1 MAQETITIK
10 DGDAVAKEILTA
22 LTPDGNMPINTGM
35 DLMLAMSQGLIDG
48 YLSVD
53 KFGAVE
59 DIPTNNGADITAIG
73 GDYTF
78 DTRGTAPITHLSS
91 SSTADV
97 GISWD
102 VHGLN
107 ILGERVQQTV
117 ISNGQNGVALSTP
130 LWRVFTTENADGDD
144 LAGGKDAVGEIY
156 IGTESSPSGGVPAQA
171 NQRVKILIGTGRT
184 LQAIYTIPLGYVGFL
199 LRGELGVNLS
209 GNASAL
215 AENASCGY
223 YSRRNGKRFTLKKR
237 VTCMVGGGSA
247 VYQDVRN
254 IPDVIPALTDV
265 KLRADNVTKTMGMF
279 GTANILLVPEDKIPS
294 ARLAEIN
301 QPYSVL

>member
-1 MAQETITIK
+1 MAQETLTIK
-10 DGDAVAKEILTA
+10 DGNTLPQELLIVDSPEGKMT
-22 LTPDGNMPINTGM
+22 INTGM
-35 DLMLAMSQGLIDG
+35 DLMMAMSQGLIDG
-48 YLSVD
+48 YLAID
-53 KFGAVE
+53 KFGAVD
-59 DIPTNNGADITAIG
+59 DIPADTGADITAIG

-91 SSTADV
+91 SSSSDT
-97 GISWD
+97 GIPWD

-117 ISNGQNGVALSTP
+117 VSNGQNGVALSTP
-130 LWRVFTTENADGDD
+130 LWRVFTTENNSGDD
-144 LAGGKDAVGEIY
+144 LAGGKDAEGDIY
-156 IGTESSPSGGVPAQA
+156 IGTEASPSDGVPAQA
-171 NQRVKILIGTGRT
+171 NQRAKVLVGTGRT
-184 LQAIYTIPLGYVGFL
+184 LQCVYTIPLGYVGFL

-247 VYQDVRN
+247 IYQDVRS
-254 IPDVIPALTDV
+254 IPDIIPALTDL
-265 KLRADNVTKTMGMF
+265 KLRVDNVTKTMGMF
-279 GTANILLVPEDKIPS
+279 ATANILLVPETKIPE
-294 ARLAEIN
+294 ARRISIN